1 LVRKNKKYSN
11 RIIIQG
17 NLMKIAYP
25 KAVFLLAL
33 VTFSISLSA
42 NDDADALA
50 LKLQNPVASL
60 ISVPIQNNWDFG
72 IGATDAMRY
81 TVNIQPVI
89 PFKLNDDLNL
99 ITRTIVPIIHAE
111 SPVAGGDSISGMG
124 DIVQSFFLSPAKPT
138 ASGIIWGAG
147 PVFLYPS
154 ATNNRLGTEKFG
166 LGPTAV
172 LLRQQ
177 GPWTYGGLVN
187 HIWSVTGDR
196 QRADV
201 SATFLNPFLSYTTS
215 KQTTYSLSTDSTY
228 DWESH
233 QWLVPVQ
240 AGVSQLVMLG
250 KQPVQFSGSARYY
263 AEAPKGGPDW
273 GLRFSVTLL
282 FPK

>member
-1 LVRKNKKYSN
+1 
-11 RIIIQG
+11 
-17 NLMKIAYP
+17 MKDTYP
-25 KAVFLLAL
+25 KAVFLTAL
-33 VTFSISLSA
+33 VTFSIPASA

-50 LKLQNPVASL
+50 LKLQNPVANL

-72 IGATDAMRY
+72 IGPADTMRY

-89 PFKLNDDLNL
+89 PFKLNDELNL

-111 SPVAGGDSISGMG
+111 SPVTGGSSISGMG

-154 ATNNRLGTEKFG
+154 ATDDRLGTEKFG

-177 GPWTYGGLVN
+177 GPWTYGGLAN
-187 HIWSVTGDR
+187 HIWSVTGNQ
-196 QRADV
+196 QRADI

-228 DWESH
+228 DWESN

-240 AGVSQLVMLG
+240 AGVSQLMLFG
-250 KQPVQFSGSARYY
+250 TQPVQFSGSARYY

>member
-1 LVRKNKKYSN
+1 MHY
-11 RIIIQG
+11 
-17 NLMKIAYP
+17 
-25 KAVFLLAL
+25 
-33 VTFSISLSA
+33 T
-42 NDDADALA
+42 AD
-50 LKLQNPVASL
+50 
-60 ISVPIQNNWDFG
+60 
-72 IGATDAMRY
+72 
-81 TVNIQPVI
+81 IQPVI
-89 PFKLNDDLNL
+89 PFKLNDDINL

-111 SPVAGGDSISGMG
+111 SPVPGGSSISGIG

-154 ATNNRLGTEKFG
+154 ATDDQLGMEKFG

-177 GPWTYGGLVN
+177 GTWTYGGGLVN
-187 HIWSVTGDR
+187 HIWSVTGNK
-196 QRADV
+196 QRPDV

-215 KQTTYSLSTDSTY
+215 KQTNYSLSAESTH
-228 DWESH
+228 DWERN

-240 AGVSQLVMLG
+240 AAVSQLVMFG
-250 KQPVQFSGSARYY
+250 TQPVQFSGGARYY
-263 AEAPKGGPDW
+263 AEAAKGGPDW

>member
-1 LVRKNKKYSN
+1 MVKNTYT
-11 RIIIQG
+11 
-17 NLMKIAYP
+17 MA
-25 KAVFLLAL
+25 LLAATL
-33 VTFSISLSA
+33 FTCFTPVLA

-50 LKLQNPVASL
+50 QKLQNPVASL

-72 IGATDAMRY
+72 IGTTDAMRY
-81 TVNIQPVI
+81 TANIQPVI
-89 PFKLNDDLNL
+89 PFKLNGDLNL

-154 ATNNRLGTEKFG
+154 ATDDRLGTEKFG
-166 LGPTAV
+166 LGPTTV

-177 GPWTYGGLVN
+177 GSWTYGGLVN
-187 HIWSVTGDR
+187 HIWSVTGNK

-215 KQTTYSLSTDSTY
+215 KQTTYSLSTESTY
-228 DWESH
+228 DWENT
-233 QWLVPVQ
+233 QWIVPIQ
-240 AGVSQLVMLG
+240 AGVSQLVMFG
-250 KQPVQFSGSARYY
+250 TQPVQFSGSARYY
-263 AEAPKGGPDW
+263 AEAPKGGSDW